1 MSKTS
6 VKANHFDA
14 LLKPVVT
21 EKATL
26 GSEHGQV
33 TFQVPMSA
41 SKSEIKQAVEAIFG
55 VKVTGVNTLRQVG
68 KIKRFRG
75 KLGKRPDY
83 KKAVVSL
90 AEGETIDVTSGV

>member
-1 MSKTS
+1 MSKTG

-33 TFQVPMSA
+33 TFEVPMSA

-55 VKVTGVNTLRQVG
+55 VTVTRVNTMRQVG
-68 KIKRFRG
+68 RVKRFRG
-75 KLGKRPDY
+75 QLGKRPDY

>member
-1 MSKTS
+1 MSKSS
-6 VKANHFDA
+6 VKAGHFDA

-26 GSEHGQV
+26 GSEHGKV

-41 SKSEIKQAVEAIFG
+41 SKLEIKQAVEAIFD
-55 VKVTGVNTLRQVG
+55 VTVTGVNTLRQVG
-68 KIKRFRG
+68 KVKRFRG

>member
-1 MSKTS
+1 MSKS
-6 VKANHFDA
+6 NVKAIHFDV

-26 GSEHGQV
+26 GSEQGQI

-41 SKSEIKQAVEAIFG
+41 TKSAIKQAVEAIFD

-68 KIKRFRG
+68 KVKRFRG